1 MAETDAPSPVCESG
15 NLTDTA
21 ARGPTRRPERR
32 PPGTPTSESTSDRPR
47 PVALLLATVAA
58 ITFAL
63 VVLTAGPAA
72 AHATLVNTSP
82 ADGSGGERQ
91 PTSVSA
97 TFDEAVQID
106 AGSLRVFG
114 PSGALVNA
122 GPASHGGGSESQVT
136 ATLPTGLAR
145 GTYTVSWRVI
155 SADSHP
161 VQGAFTFWVG
171 APGGKAPALTGGSA
185 RHGLGVVYGVL
196 RWLAFAGFA
205 LLVGAAAFV
214 LCCWSAGSEQ
224 ARVRWLLV
232 GGWVGLVLASVGIVL
247 VQGPYALGSGGM
259 LDSAVLR
266 ETLASRLGTALIVRL
281 LLLGV
286 AAGYLAWL
294 LGRAGLAAARERRWL
309 GACGA
314 ALAVCLAATWALG
327 DHASTGIQRWLAVPV
342 DVLHLLAMATW
353 LGGLAVLGF
362 ALLRPGVGPAVR
374 TAGGAGPGDAG
385 VVAVNRFSSI
395 ALGCVATLV
404 ATGAYQVWRQVGTPP
419 ALAATTYGRLLL
431 FKLGVFAV
439 LIGAAWLSRDW
450 VRRAARQR
458 QGSGRPVE
466 RGAAVADVGLLRR
479 SVLAEALLA
488 TVVLAVTALLVDAAP
503 ARSAYAVPVSA
514 NVRFD
519 TGGAGGAGSLVLA
532 LDPARIGPNA
542 LHVEVLGDDGRPRA
556 VPEVRA
562 ALTLPSRGV
571 GPLPITLTPAEP
583 GFYHAPG
590 VVVPMAGEWRL
601 DVTVRTSAIDET
613 TVSVPARVR

>member
-1 MAETDAPSPVCESG
+1 MTETDAPSP
-15 NLTDTA
+15 TA
-21 ARGPTRRPERR
+21 RPEHSARGTARRSAR
-32 PPGTPTSESTSDRPR
+32 GRPR
-47 PVALLLATVAA
+47 PVVLWSATLAAAAL
-58 ITFAL
+58 AL

-72 AHATLVNTSP
+72 AHATLVNTTP
-82 ADGSGGERQ
+82 ADGSGAAQQ

-97 TFDEAVQID
+97 TFDEPVQID
-106 AGSLRVFG
+106 SGSLRVFG
-114 PSGALVNA
+114 PSGALVAA
-122 GPASHGGGSESQVT
+122 GPASHGNGGEAQVT
-136 ATLPTGLAR
+136 ATLPAGLAH
-145 GTYTVSWRVI
+145 GTYTVSWHVI

-171 APGGKAPALTGGSA
+171 APGGKAPALTGGSSQ
-185 RHGLGVVYGVL
+185 HGLGVVYGVL

-214 LCCWSAGSEQ
+214 LCCWPAGSDQ
-224 ARVRWLLV
+224 ARVRALLV

-247 VQGPYALGSGGM
+247 VQGPYALGSGGV

-294 LGRAGLAAARERRWL
+294 LGRAGLAARRERLGL
-309 GACGA
+309 GASGTL
-314 ALAVCLAATWALG
+314 LAICLAGTWALA
-327 DHASTGIQRWLAVPV
+327 DHASTGIQPWLAVPV
-342 DVLHLLAMATW
+342 DMLHLLAMATW

-362 ALLRPGVGPAVR
+362 ALLSPGAVATIRAGNGPGLA
-374 TAGGAGPGDAG
+374 GAGSA
-385 VVAVNRFSSI
+385 AVSRFSTI
-395 ALGCVATLV
+395 ALGCVVTLV

-419 ALAATTYGRLLL
+419 ALGATTYGRLLL

-450 VRRAARQR
+450 VRRALRQR
-458 QGSGRPVE
+458 QQVKRPAV
-466 RGAAVADVGLLRR
+466 RGAAAQDAGLLRR

-514 NVRFD
+514 NLRFD
-519 TGGAGGAGSLVLA
+519 TGGAGGTGSVALV
-532 LDPARIGPNA
+532 LDPARIGPNT
-542 LHVEVLGDDGRPRA
+542 LHIEVLGDDGRPRT

-571 GPLPITLTPAEP
+571 GPLPITLTPADP
-583 GFYHAPG
+583 GFYHATG
-590 VVVPMAGEWRL
+590 VVVPIAGDWRL
-601 DVTVRTSAIDET
+601 DVTVRTSSIDET
-613 TVSVPARVR
+613 TVSAPARVR